1 MENPVRNDR
10 EVLIEAITAIDKAQE
25 LFDAGDQENALD
37 LYMTVRKAVR
47 EQFSQS
53 NLLGPVN

>member
-25 LFDAGDQENALD
+25 LFDAGDQ
-37 LYMTVRKAVR
+37 
-47 EQFSQS
+47 
-53 NLLGPVN
+53 GPVHDGS